1 MKFNN
6 KLKTLRKQYN
16 LTQEELAERL
26 DVSRQAITK
35 WESGEGM
42 PDIDNLKQ
50 IAELFETTIDD
61 LVADEKEVEPKEE
74 QPKIYIKELAIEHSK
89 HYDIHVGKAEEIN
102 LVATDEEKVR
112 VEVSSTDTKVKFDD
126 HYNRLDVFI
135 KCKDQNAT
143 INIYI
148 PKKYV
153 DEFEIAAKIKTLNVC
168 GFEFEKLEFDGAL
181 KYLNVEE
188 CKGLIVLNATKCDV
202 EATYDKLEG
211 GLEINTIHST
221 ARVSLPYGTEYRT
234 VVKGI
239 KNQFVDAVN
248 TESSENYIEINGMA
262 SKVIVAER

>member
-1 MKFNN
+1 MRFNN
-6 KLKTLRKQYN
+6 KLKVLRKQYN

-61 LVADEKEVEPKEE
+61 LVADEKEVEPREPE
-74 QPKIYIKELAIEHSK
+74 VFVKELAIDHSK
-89 HYDIHVGKAEEIN
+89 HYDIHVGKAGEIN
-102 LVATDEEKVR
+102 LLATDEEKVR

-135 KCKDQNAT
+135 KCKDRAAT
-143 INIYI
+143 INIYV

-153 DEFEIAAKIKTLNVC
+153 DEFEIAAKIKNLNVR

-181 KYLNVEE
+181 KNLNVEDT
-188 CKGLIVLNATKCDV
+188 KGKVVLNASKSDIDIK
-202 EATYDKLEG
+202 YDRLEG
-211 GLEINTIHST
+211 GLEINSIHST
-221 ARVSLPYGTEYRT
+221 SRVTLPYGAEYRA

-239 KNQFVDAVN
+239 KNQFVDA
-248 TESSENYIEINGMA
+248 ESDEKSENYIEINGLG
-262 SKVIVAER
+262 SKVIMLK